1 VPLLGWQETGSKARM
16 LEIYKDFAPDILAIL
31 EKADDAKVWK

>member
-1 VPLLGWQETGSKARM
+1 M